1 MNESL
6 SEAIKEAFASAPS
19 ENAVINTLEI
29 RQDGVQDPIYLAQSK
44 REFIAYDENNIQR
57 TFRPSGFQFT
67 LPPSNK
73 EGFQSLNLAI
83 ANIGREV
90 SDFIETAQSEPVAVK
105 VIYRPYLSDDL
116 TGPQMNPPLVLFLKD
131 VHLTSYE
138 VTGRATFLDVVNKKA
153 PSELY
158 TRERFPALG

>member
-6 SEAIKEAFASAPS
+6 SEALKEAYALAPASK
-19 ENAVINTLEI
+19 AVIDTLEI
-29 RQDGVQDPIYLAQSK
+29 RQDGVQEPAYLAQSV
-44 REFIAYDENNIQR
+44 RDVTALDENGVER
-57 TFRPSGFQFT
+57 TFRKSGFQFT
-67 LPPSNK
+67 LPPSSR
-73 EGFQSLNLAI
+73 EGFQSLNIAI
-83 ANIGREV
+83 DNIGREV
-90 SDFIETAQSEPVAVK
+90 GDFVQAAQDEPVAVK

-116 TGPQMNPPLVLFLKD
+116 TGPQMDPPLVLFLKD
-131 VHLTSYE
+131 VQLTTHQ